1 MSVSYDMFVSAFIA
15 KITEYNLPAMDIVP
29 RTETVD
35 NYMHSAMSNS
45 NFKKVCQYP
54 FSINKDNQDRVFNVD
69 IPDDILIE
77 IIDIVSEGMIVQWLK
92 PYMYSQEL
100 LENALNIKDF
110 SVYSPANLL
119 SRISDV
125 HKDAQKNYLNMI
137 REYSFNHG
145 DLTDLHL

>member
-15 KITEYNLPAMDIVP
+15 KITEYKLPAMDIVS

-35 NYMHSAMSNS
+35 SYMHFAMSNS
-45 NFKKVCQYP
+45 NFKKVCPYA
-54 FSINKDNQDRVFNVD
+54 FAVNSNNQDRVFNID
-69 IPDDILIE
+69 IPEDILME
-77 IIDIVSEGMIVQWLK
+77 ITDIVSEGMIVQWLK

-100 LENALNIKDF
+100 LENVLNIKDF
-110 SVYSPANLL
+110 SVYSPEKLL
-119 SRISDV
+119 SRINTIY
-125 HKDAQKNYLNMI
+125 KDAQKNYLNMI